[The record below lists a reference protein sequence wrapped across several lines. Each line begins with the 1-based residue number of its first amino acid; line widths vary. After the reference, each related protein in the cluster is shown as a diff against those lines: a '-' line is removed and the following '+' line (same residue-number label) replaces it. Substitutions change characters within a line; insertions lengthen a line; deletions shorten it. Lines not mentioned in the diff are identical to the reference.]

1 MTYFL
6 TVFIFLFVFHYSLFG
21 QSDDE
26 VIIIDDDEVM
36 SGGFLDFEPPD
47 SAKWHLPIWYEPEQ
61 QKTDDERSLEVN
73 ETTSSSRVKKESE
86 QIYEVFENSEPKSAE
101 SSELELESEFEE
113 ILFGSPNN
121 QSSSPSFDPQNEPS
135 KAFEAEI
142 SFDDRK
148 KKTGHKPKLSIQNFA
163 LNEIKDLVP
172 MTTTVMVQDIAENY
186 NNNQDKDVVET
197 FEDYQGRIQQN
208 ILATIGK
215 TLRHSINV

>member
-86 QIYEVFENSEPKSAE
+86 QIYEFMPC
-101 SSELELESEFEE
+101 
-113 ILFGSPNN
+113 
-121 QSSSPSFDPQNEPS
+121 
-135 KAFEAEI
+135 
-142 SFDDRK
+142 
-148 KKTGHKPKLSIQNFA
+148 
-163 LNEIKDLVP
+163 
-172 MTTTVMVQDIAENY
+172 
-186 NNNQDKDVVET
+186 
-197 FEDYQGRIQQN
+197 
-208 ILATIGK
+208 
-215 TLRHSINV
+215 